1 MCIESRV
8 PDFVSICS
16 VTMKR
21 KCFLAVDAAVK
32 DWLSVN
38 VLSWFFQ
45 KVASSI
51 GRCSKTG
58 LAGMRS
64 VDL

>member
-16 VTMKR
+16 VTMKC
-21 KCFLAVDAAVK
+21 KCFLAVDAAVE
-32 DWLSVN
+32 DWLLN

>member
-8 PDFVSICS
+8 PNFVSICS
-16 VTMKR
+16 VTMQC
-21 KCFLAVDAAVK
+21 KCFLAVDAAVE
-32 DWLSVN
+32 DWLLN

-45 KVASSI
+45 KVTSSI